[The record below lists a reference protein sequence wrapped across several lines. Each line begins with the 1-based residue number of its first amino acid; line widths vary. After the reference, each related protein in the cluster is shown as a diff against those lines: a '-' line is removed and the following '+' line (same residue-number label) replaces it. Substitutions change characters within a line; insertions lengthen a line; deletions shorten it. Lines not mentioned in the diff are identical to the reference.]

1 MTSNMDQPTAQTQQG
16 AGEEQARAEV
26 PGGCR
31 CRCVGWTVLVVY
43 SLLLGY
49 RSWYHEAG
57 SGIASIGLWELHD
70 SRRLVAWIGG
80 LVLTA
85 LGQSAYFVPIGFF
98 AAVLAP
104 RGSGRFRRFG
114 ARLCTLAMAGTI
126 AVLIYAVGLVGSGR
140 PAVVLGLVFPLLG
153 CGFGTWMGA
162 TWRRGRRACLWFLPK
177 VVLSMV
183 LAAVCLGISVWLSL
197 DRTPLPFEAAPVTSA
212 EKRRLVDLFRDKN
225 PVSLEDGRIC
235 TLWLTEHD
243 LNVLLSWG
251 LSLGSPARKAS
262 VRLAHDSATLA
273 GSVYVPLGA
282 ERYRYL
288 NLELA
293 GGAEVQNGALR
304 FEVDRC
310 RLGRIEVP
318 RRVLRSLSPLV
329 VSQLCLD
336 RRWKPF
342 LDATHEMRIEPSSV
356 RLTYGRVRLPP
367 ELRRE
372 LFGPTAVSEEVLAS
386 LRAQIDHL
394 LAVVKPLPPS
404 QLTFGLCFKTVFSLA
419 RERSAQ
425 RDPVVENRAGIFA
438 LGILLGHPR
447 IEEFL
452 GLARAGGD
460 GDAARPALIRVVL
473 RGRFDWTR
481 HFCVS
486 AVIALFSDEAVS
498 GAAGLLKEE
507 LDADTGGSGF
517 SFSDLLA
524 DRAGTT
530 FAIRATRNEAAAR
543 AMQERLAG
551 GFRIDEFFPP
561 AADLPEGIPD
571 ARFQSEYGGVGGEA
585 YLRLIEEIER
595 RVAGCAAYR

>member
-1 MTSNMDQPTAQTQQG
+1 MDQPAAQIKQG
-16 AGEEQARAEV
+16 PGEGWVAAQV
-26 PGGCR
+26 PGR
-31 CRCVGWTVLVVY
+31 NRRKYIGWTVLVAY

-49 RSWYHEAG
+49 RSLYHDAG
-57 SGIASIGLWELHD
+57 SGIAGIGLWELHD
-70 SRRLVAWIGG
+70 SRRLLAWIGG

-85 LGQSAYFVPIGFF
+85 LYQCAYFIPIGFV
-98 AAVLAP
+98 AAVLVP
-104 RGSGRFRRFG
+104 RGRGRWRRFWV
-114 ARLCTLAMAGTI
+114 RLCALSMAGTV
-126 AVLIYAVGLVGSGR
+126 AVLICVVELVGSGR
-140 PAVVLGLVFPLLG
+140 QAVVLGLVFPLLG
-153 CGFGTWMGA
+153 CGLGTWMGA

-177 VVLSMV
+177 VVLSII
-183 LAAVCLGISVWLSL
+183 LAAVCLGILIGLSL

-251 LSLGSPARKAS
+251 LSLGSPAQKAS
-262 VRLAHDSATLA
+262 VGLAPGSASLA
-273 GSVYVPLGA
+273 ASVRVPLGA
-282 ERYRYL
+282 ERCRYL

-293 GGAEVQNGALR
+293 GGVGVEKGVLR
-304 FEVDRC
+304 LDMDRG
-310 RLGRIEVP
+310 RLGGIEVP
-318 RRVLRSLSPLV
+318 RRLLGWLSRIV
-329 VSQLCLD
+329 AAQIRLD

-342 LDATHEMRIEPSSV
+342 LEATQEMRIEPKLV
-356 RLTYGRVRLPP
+356 RLAYGCVRLPP

-372 LFGPTAVSEEVLAS
+372 LLGPTAANEETLAS
-386 LRAQIDHL
+386 TRAQIDHF

-404 QLTFGLCFKTVFSLA
+404 QLTFGLCFETVFALA

-425 RDPVVENRAGIFA
+425 RDPVMENRAGIFA

-447 IEEFL
+447 IKEFL
-452 GLARAGGD
+452 GWARAERD
-460 GDAARPALIRVVL
+460 EDAARLALARVVL
-473 RGRFDWTR
+473 RGRSDWTK

-486 AVIALFSDEAVS
+486 AVIAVLSDEAVS

-530 FAIRATRNEAAAR
+530 FAIRATCDEAAAR
-543 AMQERLAG
+543 AMQARLAG
-551 GFRIDEFFPP
+551 GFRVDDFFPP

-571 ARFQSEYGGVGGEA
+571 AQFQSQYGGVGGER

-595 RVAGCAAYR
+595 RVTGCAAYR

>member
-1 MTSNMDQPTAQTQQG
+1 MDEPTAQTKQES
-16 AGEEQARAEV
+16 GEEQVHAEV

-31 CRCVGWTVLVVY
+31 CRYIVWMVLVVY

-49 RSWYHEAG
+49 RSLYHEAG
-57 SGIASIGLWELHD
+57 SGIAGLGLWELHD
-70 SRRLVAWIGG
+70 SRRFLAWAGG

-85 LGQSAYFVPIGFF
+85 LCQSAYFIPVGFV
-98 AAVLAP
+98 AALLVP
-104 RGSGRFRRFG
+104 RGRGRLRRFWV
-114 ARLCTLAMAGTI
+114 RLCALSMAGTI
-126 AVLIYAVGLVGSGR
+126 AVLIYVVGLVGSGR

-153 CGFGTWMGA
+153 CGLGTWMGA
-162 TWRRGRRACLWFLPK
+162 TWLRGRRACLWFLPK

-183 LAAVCLGISVWLSL
+183 LAAVCLGIPVWLSL

-262 VRLAHDSATLA
+262 VHLAHGSAAL
-273 GSVYVPLGA
+273 GVSVYVPLGA
-282 ERYRYL
+282 ERCRYL

-293 GGAEVQNGALR
+293 GAAEVQNGTLR
-304 FEVDRC
+304 FEVDQC
-310 RLGRIEVP
+310 RLGRLEVP
-318 RRVLRSLSPLV
+318 RRVLKSLSPLV
-329 VSQLCLD
+329 VSRLCLD

-342 LDATHEMRIEPSSV
+342 LDATREMRIEPSSV

-372 LFGPTAVSEEVLAS
+372 LFGSTAVSEEVLAS

-404 QLTFGLCFKTVFSLA
+404 QLTFGLCFETVFALA
-419 RERSAQ
+419 RERSSQ

-452 GLARAGGD
+452 GPARAGGD
-460 GDAARPALIRVVL
+460 SSTAPHTLTRVLL
-473 RGRFDWTR
+473 RGRSDWTR

-524 DRAGTT
+524 DRAGTM
-530 FAIRATRNEAAAR
+530 FAIQATRDEAAAR
-543 AMQERLAG
+543 AMQERLAA
-551 GFRIDEFFPP
+551 GFHIDEFFPP
-561 AADLPEGIPD
+561 AADLPEGIPN